1 MPVVSCAAFTWDGIY
16 IGATASRALRNGMI
30 LSSAFFVLTYF
41 VLKGIIGIQALYVAY
56 FVHLIIRTIFMS
68 VMAKKEIYGLLD

>member
-30 LSSAFFVLTYF
+30 LSSAFFILSYLT
-41 VLKGIIGIQALYVAY
+41 LKGIMGLQALYLAY
-56 FVHLIIRTIFMS
+56 FVHLIIRTIYMS